1 MMNSNNKI
9 LMALAAIVLAAC
21 ATNDT
26 AEQALDNSYDGHEI
40 SMQASE
46 ALASTRA
53 ETDIQTALFA
63 ADEVL
68 QGYVWHTSDQ
78 ANNNFSPL
86 LTAIAPTN
94 EAPNVNPLKTNQRL
108 YWPAD
113 PTKTITLYALYPQ
126 TVNSGTTTFAVE
138 ADQTSDA
145 SYKAS
150 DLMWAGDHASH
161 AAMTAAYSDNVL
173 NIPFKHKMA
182 KLIVNAMSDGSIEDV
197 IINGITVQNIKR
209 QIGFTPTTGV
219 LGGSGTLAEPGTIA
233 MSNYG
238 ACLLPP
244 QTITDNTEFIVV
256 AVSVNGVD
264 YTAKYKATG
273 DVVFN
278 EGYQYVINLSIGSQ
292 SLKMTST
299 LPGWASVTN
308 THNITPVQF
317 GSITMATVDD
327 VTYNGSAFTPTPV
340 VTDATSGATLTN
352 GTHFDYAYYANTNA
366 GTALVVAT
374 GKEGTDYVGQVA
386 VQKFTIQKADP
397 VVTPPVAATL
407 TYDGTGTPNHP
418 ATFQNLLT
426 SEGSTTAGTMF
437 WKLDDGEYSSVFSND
452 NFQGKN
458 AGDYTVY
465 YKVVGDDNYNDVAE
479 ASITATIAKK
489 AITDWS
495 ISPATLSIKD
505 AGGEDEEKTG
515 TVTFNP
521 GTVVDNPTDYGTV
534 TWSNSATDKATLSAT
549 TGTSVDV
556 TGVKAGTAN
565 ITISSI
571 VDGDNY
577 TYTLDNTKKCEVTV
591 ESTIDIKMNPLY
603 YLSTTNMKKS
613 GSSNILA
620 SSTNDG
626 YFYSQTELPAKGSSP
641 VSGYHMPDLQEWL
654 SIIPAWHENYPLTN
668 DGLIASSLTNSNYT
682 IGGDDPNSWV
692 WSGKVSRYLNR
703 FVQVKFGY
711 DNDTKAGI
719 WESSYFRY
727 VSATDIRAIRFL
739 GTDYCS
745 AWRYVWS
752 GGKVTIYATLI
763 GNVENTE
770 AAAQTAYNNW
780 NTYTFGDDE
789 AKGAVKREFI
799 ARGYKHPTDNDMYDQ
814 NKAFGYWHY
823 SKNEKRV
830 VYSSNFDNTYNKIGV
845 NKFSTLRFEI
855 RLFRD
860 N

>member
-1 MMNSNNKI
+1 
-9 LMALAAIVLAAC
+9 MALAAIVLAAC

-26 AEQALDNSYDGHEI
+26 AEQALDNSYDGPEI

-46 ALASTRA
+46 AMASTRA
-53 ETDIQTALFA
+53 ETDIQTALFD

-68 QGYVWHTSDQ
+68 QGYIWHTSDQ

-126 TVNSGTTTFAVE
+126 TVNSGTTTFTVE

-340 VTDATSGATLTN
+340 VTDAISGATLTN
-352 GTHFDYAYYANTNA
+352 GTHFDYTYYANTNA

-495 ISPATLSIKD
+495 ISPATLTIKD

-549 TGTSVDV
+549 TGTSIDV

-603 YLSTTNMKKS
+603 YISKTNLKNS
-613 GSSNILA
+613 GSSKILA
-620 SSTNDG
+620 TSTNDG
-626 YFYSQTELPAKGSSP
+626 TYYAQSEVPAKGSSP
-641 VSGYHMPDLQEWL
+641 VSGYHMPDVQEWL
-654 SIIPAWHENYPLTN
+654 SIIPAWQNKAFITDYISSSFTN
-668 DGLIASSLTNSNYT
+668 TAIT
-682 IGGDDPNSWV
+682 IGGNDANSWV
-692 WSGKVSRYLNR
+692 YNNRTSRYLKN
-703 FVQVKFGY
+703 FVKVKFGY
-711 DNDTKAGI
+711 NSTTKAGI
-719 WESSYFRY
+719 WESSYLRY
-727 VSATDIRAIRFL
+727 VSATETRAIRFL

-745 AWRYVWS
+745 AWRYVWGS
-752 GGKVTIYATLI
+752 NGKVTIYATLI

-770 AAAQTAYNNW
+770 AAALAAYNNW

-789 AKGAVKREFI
+789 AKGAVMREFI
-799 ARGYKHPTDNDMYDQ
+799 GRGAKTSDNADSGK
-814 NKAFGYWHY
+814 NTSVCYWHY
-823 SKNEKRV
+823 TSTSLRN
-830 VYSSNFDNTYNKIGV
+830 VYGVNNNDSYNNIGV
-845 NKFSTLRFEI
+845 NASGNLKFEI